1 MEHKHHTCKC
11 HSTGLKP
18 GGVSDVGNVDG
29 VGGFSLWLAAY

>member
-18 GGVSDVGNVDG
+18 DG
-29 VGGFSLWLAAY
+29 VGGIGGVSGVADFSRWLAAN